1 MKSGYTE
8 LIDRL
13 HKQIPKMTTDG
24 RRLQMIVC
32 SATLHDFEVK
42 KMADRL
48 MYFPT
53 WIDLKGEDSVP
64 ETVHHVVCMINPQ
77 IDVTWKNLSLSIAT
91 DGVHE
96 GDNLHINNANPE
108 TFSEA
113 VKLLK
118 AEYCM
123 AAIDKHKMD
132 RAIIFCRTKLDCDNL
147 ENFLRVRGGKNYSCT
162 CLHSDR
168 KPDERKRNLEKFK
181 NYEVKFLICTDVAA
195 RGIDITGLP
204 YSK

>member
-1 MKSGYTE
+1 
-8 LIDRL
+8 
-13 HKQIPKMTTDG
+13 MTIDG

-32 SATLHDFEVK
+32 SATLHDFAVK
-42 KMADRL
+42 KMADNL

-77 IDVTWKNLSLSIAT
+77 IDNTWKSIRSPICTDAVHARDNFNVHNLT
-91 DGVHE
+91 
-96 GDNLHINNANPE
+96 PE
-108 TFSEA
+108 MLSEA
-113 VKLLK
+113 IKVLK
-118 AEYCM
+118 GEYCL
-123 AAIDKHKMD
+123 AAIDGHRME

-147 ENFLRVRGGKNYSCT
+147 ENFLKLRGGRNYSCA

-168 KPDERKRNLEKFK
+168 TPDERKRNLLMFK
-181 NYEVKFLICTDVAA
+181 NQQVKFLICTDVAA

-204 YSK
+204 YSKITFFSILYLPFVSVQEK